1 MLASQHRPQWK
12 LQDINTNIVHST
24 LCLLQILESGR
35 NVLNNSGHI
44 TNLFRAEFTA
54 NSCFENL
61 VGAQIDQT
69 TPMLEAADYND
80 QHYPCCANWSVNIP
94 ENVGAPT
101 HIGHVCS
108 KCFFKACFQLGTVV
122 YDITN
127 LYRIKP
133 CSTKHTA
140 RQRRWIIVSLRSFLP
155 LTERTRGSNGWLKTF
170 FCCPLAKPSRKHTPA
185 RH

>member
-24 LCLLQILESGR
+24 LCLLQVLESGR

-44 TNLFRAEFTA
+44 TNLFRAEFIA
-54 NSCFENL
+54 NGCFKNL

-80 QHYPCCANWSVNIP
+80 QHYPCCANWGVNIP
-94 ENVGAPT
+94 ENVGAPS

-108 KCFFKACFQLGTVV
+108 KCFFKACFQLGIVV
-122 YDITN
+122 LYDITN
-127 LYRIKP
+127 LYRTKP
-133 CSTKHTA
+133 GSTKHTT
-140 RQRRWIIVSLRSFLP
+140 RQWRWINVSLRSFLP
-155 LTERTRGSNGWLKTF
+155 LRERTRGSNGWLKDIFLLSISETKQETYT
-170 FCCPLAKPSRKHTPA
+170 C
-185 RH
+185 